1 MSKTKASTWKARIKE
16 GRDMKDS
23 NVDSKNADP
32 HQVCPARTN
41 QLKKDQLFLRTADW
55 KNLIQE
61 WRFDERWMIRT
72 VVMKDHC
79 TIGSS

>member
-32 HQVCPARTN
+32 PPSLPCMDKLAKEGP
-41 QLKKDQLFLRTADW
+41 
-55 KNLIQE
+55 
-61 WRFDERWMIRT
+61 
-72 VVMKDHC
+72 
-79 TIGSS
+79 IGPQNGRLEKLNPGMEI